1 MPVEMVMIKT
11 PSGMIPATT
20 HDADEMAKLKV
31 GQPFK
36 VVITNVKQRSLQHH
50 KLFFGG
56 LLELAYDAWQP
67 TGGLLSPAEKHT
79 MKAFCD
85 WMDGKG
91 FDSQYVRQAGRV
103 FLEEL
108 TQRRASK
115 IETPHKS
122 KQAIL
127 DWLKIE
133 AGHFELQATPGGIRK
148 VPKSINFNAM
158 DQRRFMEFYRAAFS
172 VCWRFI
178 LSRNFSTEEELQN
191 AVDQL
196 SSMS

>member
-1 MPVEMVMIKT
+1 MPVEMMMIKT
-11 PSGMIPATT
+11 LNGMHPATI
-20 HDADEMAKLKV
+20 HDNEEYEKLKV

-56 LLELAYDAWQP
+56 LLELAYDSWQP
-67 TGGLLSPAEKHT
+67 KGGLLSPAEKHT
-79 MKAFCD
+79 MKSFCD
-85 WMDGKG
+85 WMDSKG

-103 FLEEL
+103 FLEDL
-108 TQRRASK
+108 TERRASK
-115 IETPHKS
+115 IEAPSKS
-122 KQAIL
+122 KQALL

-133 AGHFELQATPGGIRK
+133 AGWFELQVTPGGIRK
-148 VPKSINFNAM
+148 VPKSISFNAM
-158 DQRRFMEFYRAAFS
+158 SSDEFNDFYRASFA

-178 LSRNFSTEEELQN
+178 LSRNFETEEQLQQ

-196 SSMS
+196 SAMG